1 MGCSSWRSAHR
12 VFSIPAAS
20 GSLTASFFI
29 RPAGISASGHR
40 EAGLCHAALV
50 RSGTFAGPHRL
61 VRQPHNENAL
71 RFYRRMGG
79 TIIHVDTGNAN
90 PQEDQVEFV
99 LFLCVHITPPAG
111 NSPPV
116 VLLSFLNFPQAD
128 QAGGDRAGGT
138 LEMLGKLADAG
149 PAVIQ
154 AAQFPVL
161 LLRPGLP
168 GIFRL
173 GSGRLLVAVLQHAV
187 QRPDDVALVAHMVVR
202 QHLPGVGAAACP
214 AR

>member
-1 MGCSSWRSAHR
+1 MSAHNTTGGE
-12 VFSIPAAS
+12 F
-20 GSLTASFFI
+20 
-29 RPAGISASGHR
+29 PAGGVVI
-40 EAGLCHAALV
+40 V
-50 RSGTFAGPHRL
+50 P
-61 VRQPHNENAL
+61 
-71 RFYRRMGG
+71 
-79 TIIHVDTGNAN
+79 
-90 PQEDQVEFV
+90 EF
-99 LFLCVHITPPAG
+99 
-111 NSPPV
+111 S
-116 VLLSFLNFPQAD
+116 QAD

-173 GSGRLLVAVLQHAV
+173 WSGRLLVAVLQHAV

-202 QHLPGVGAAACP
+202 QHLPGVGAAA
-214 AR
+214 

>member
-1 MGCSSWRSAHR
+1 M
-12 VFSIPAAS
+12 
-20 GSLTASFFI
+20 
-29 RPAGISASGHR
+29 
-40 EAGLCHAALV
+40 
-50 RSGTFAGPHRL
+50 
-61 VRQPHNENAL
+61 
-71 RFYRRMGG
+71 
-79 TIIHVDTGNAN
+79 
-90 PQEDQVEFV
+90 
-99 LFLCVHITPPAG
+99 
-111 NSPPV
+111 
-116 VLLSFLNFPQAD
+116 VLLSFLDFPQAD

-138 LEMLGKLADAG
+138 LEMPGKLADAG

-173 GSGRLLVAVLQHAV
+173 GSGRLLVAVLQHTV

-214 AR
+214 AQRIQNL